1 MKKVASQTKQ
11 PPPAPKEATPV
22 APSQPV
28 QVVEV
33 STSQEATAKKFA
45 EMAHHYQDEKLSGV
59 PAQLIIPT
67 PVHRTELLKNV
78 KVEQWLRE
86 QVKAHKKDNVTNIK
100 TKEEYRKISN
110 VLELTRSDPWEPVQI
125 EKKAG
130 TKNTFYKYRA
140 ATRFVALERAELSLR
155 AYEKA
160 AKAKNDVEK
169 KAAYAVM
176 LTAAADLIRYPADAQ
191 PGFEPQKLITKLQA
205 LGDDDTANSLKK
217 PKSKSEFKK
226 GEVKETNA
234 KLKDA
239 QKIQKIEG
247 WRTLIFDELVKRKG
261 SWIQHAAVAALTG
274 CRPAEVTSVQIEKIG
289 KALVITIPGAK
300 VSESKGQP
308 YRKFTI
314 TSDSNGPEFAYLF
327 ERVKEGSPLVLEGP
341 LGIKYPAAT
350 FSEVLK
356 SAGEKVFPKNTPPMT
371 GYIYRHAIACD
382 MKADGADMNHIA
394 ASMGH
399 AVTKTQNFYG
409 RASGGKAG
417 TRVFSIEATREI
429 KQTHGTNR
437 YTRAAPQIEQPTTH
451 VAFQSPDFE
460 SLGL

>member
-1 MKKVASQTKQ
+1 MVSALMKRAVAQTKT
-11 PPPAPKEATPV
+11 PPPAPKDATPV
-22 APSQPV
+22 ASSEPG
-28 QVVEV
+28 
-33 STSQEATAKKFA
+33 QEATAKKFA

-59 PAQLIIPT
+59 PAHLIIPT
-67 PVHRTELLKNV
+67 PVHRSELLKNV

-86 QVKAHKKDNVTNIK
+86 QVKAHKKDTATNIK
-100 TKEEYRKISN
+100 TKDEYRKISN
-110 VLELTRSDPWEPVQI
+110 VLELTRPDPWEPVQI

-140 ATRFVALERAELSLR
+140 AVRFAALERAQVALR
-155 AYEKA
+155 VYGNT
-160 AKAKNDVEK
+160 KNDVEK

-176 LTAAADLIRYPADAQ
+176 LTAAADLVRYPADAQ
-191 PGFEPQKLITKLQA
+191 PGHEPKKLIQQMQA
-205 LGDDDTANSLKK
+205 IGDDDTANSLKK
-217 PKSKSEFKK
+217 QKTEFKK
-226 GEVKETNA
+226 TEPKDTNA

-247 WRTLIFDELVKRKG
+247 WRTLLFSELVARGGK
-261 SWIQHAAVAALTG
+261 WIDHAAVAALTG

-314 TSDSNGPEFAYLF
+314 TSDKNGPEFAYLF
-327 ERVKEGSPLVLEGP
+327 ERVKEDAPLVLEVP

-437 YTRAAPQIEQPTTH
+437 YTTHAPTIEQSSTH
-451 VAFQSPDFE
+451 VAFQSPSFE
-460 SLGL
+460 SWGL

>member
-1 MKKVASQTKQ
+1 MVSALMKRAVAQTKT
-11 PPPAPKEATPV
+11 PPPAPKDATPV
-22 APSQPV
+22 ASSEPG
-28 QVVEV
+28 
-33 STSQEATAKKFA
+33 QEATAKKFA

-59 PAQLIIPT
+59 PAHLIIPT
-67 PVHRTELLKNV
+67 PVHRSELLKNV

-86 QVKAHKKDNVTNIK
+86 QVKAHKKDTATNIK
-100 TKEEYRKISN
+100 TKDEYRKISN
-110 VLELTRSDPWEPVQI
+110 VLELTRPDPWEPVQI

-140 ATRFVALERAELSLR
+140 AVRFVALERAELSLR

-160 AKAKNDVEK
+160 AKSKNDVEK
-169 KAAYAVM
+169 KAAYAIM

-191 PGFEPQKLITKLQA
+191 PGIEPTKEVKAEIAKFEA
-205 LGDDDTANSLKK
+205 LGDDDIANGLKK
-217 PKSKSEFKK
+217 QKTEFKK
-226 GEVKETNA
+226 GEAKETNA

-289 KALVITIPGAK
+289 GALVITIPGAK

-314 TSDSNGPEFAYLF
+314 TADSNGPEFAYLF
-327 ERVKEGSPLVLEGP
+327 ERVKEDSPLVLEVP

-350 FSEVLK
+350 FSEILK

-437 YTRAAPQIEQPTTH
+437 YTTQAPTIEQSSTH
-451 VAFQSPDFE
+451 VAFQSPTFE
-460 SLGL
+460 SWGL